1 MHSRAGFLRSGL
13 RLVCRQQQRLAS
25 VSRHIVKSPLPDV
38 ELPTLSVPEY
48 VWQHVDQWPNKVAF
62 ECGVTGRHYRYA
74 EARELCRRFAASLRR
89 AGLQPGHTLVIV
101 MPNTAEWPIILLGS
115 VEAGIVVSTAN
126 PDCTA
131 DELSRQ
137 LRDCEPKAIVT
148 LSTVLPKVQ
157 KAITLAARQV
167 KPLTVIAPGIEPG
180 SHIPTGTVDFREM
193 IRDGIDTSDFRFTGN
208 AEDTAVLPYSS
219 GTTGFPKGV
228 MLSHRNI
235 VSNIAQHND
244 SPEISICEP
253 ALGSHQDVLPAIL
266 PFYHVYGLG
275 VMLLAKLA
283 QGVKFVTLPRFE
295 PNSFFKLLDEHQATV
310 LYLAPPL
317 VLLLASHPGVRP
329 KHLQSLRHVMS
340 GAAPLGS
347 LDVERFL
354 RRTPPTTDILQGY
367 GMTEASPLI
376 THGIIGST
384 DYDSAG
390 VPVPNT
396 EMKVVDAETRTDLPQ
411 GEMGEICL
419 RGPQVMKGYLNR
431 PEATAEMIDSEG
443 WLHTGDL
450 GYYDKE
456 GHFYVVDRLK
466 ELIKVKGFQ
475 VAPAELEEILRS
487 HPDIDDAAVIGV
499 PDERAGEV
507 PRAFV
512 VPKRSQIS
520 EEDVKK
526 YVAEKMSEY
535 KQLKG
540 GVEFLASVPKSP
552 SGKILRR
559 MLKGQ

>member
-1 MHSRAGFLRSGL
+1 
-13 RLVCRQQQRLAS
+13 
-25 VSRHIVKSPLPDV
+25 
-38 ELPTLSVPEY
+38 
-48 VWQHVDQWPNKVAF
+48 
-62 ECGVTGRHYRYA
+62 
-74 EARELCRRFAASLRR
+74 
-89 AGLQPGHTLVIV
+89 
-101 MPNTAEWPIILLGS
+101 
-115 VEAGIVVSTAN
+115 
-126 PDCTA
+126 
-131 DELSRQ
+131 
-137 LRDCEPKAIVT
+137 
-148 LSTVLPKVQ
+148 
-157 KAITLAARQV
+157 
-167 KPLTVIAPGIEPG
+167 
-180 SHIPTGTVDFREM
+180 M

-244 SPEISICEP
+244 SPEISTCEP
-253 ALGSHQDVLPAIL
+253 ALGSHQDVLPVIM
-266 PFYHVYGLG
+266 PFFHIYGISI
-275 VMLLAKLA
+275 MLLSKLA

-295 PNSFFKLLDEHQATV
+295 PNSFFKLLEEHQATV
-310 LYLAPPL
+310 LYSAPPL
-317 VLLLASHPGVRP
+317 ILFLASHPGVRP
-329 KHLQSLRHVMS
+329 KYLQSLRRVVYA
-340 GAAPLGS
+340 AAPLGS

-354 RRTPPTTDILQGY
+354 RRAPPNTDVLQGY
-367 GMTEASPLI
+367 GMTEASPSVSH
-376 THGIIGST
+376 TVIGST
-384 DYDSAG
+384 NYDSVG

-396 EMKVVDAETRTDLPQ
+396 EMKIVDAETRTDLPQ

-431 PEATAEMIDSEG
+431 PDATAEMIDRDG

-526 YVAEKMSEY
+526 YVAEKVSEY

-540 GVEFLASVPKSP
+540 GVKFLTSVPKSP

-559 MLKGQ
+559 LLKSQ